1 MFRRSVGTPMSHRLT
16 SKSSHTTTLIRALRA
31 LSRHVRDGTRRRVVL
46 CRSRNAETRA
56 ITTSIW
62 SKDVMLD
69 AMDTGDP
76 PAVSSVISRIFA
88 S

>member
-1 MFRRSVGTPMSHRLT
+1 MRPRIT

-76 PAVSSVISRIFA
+76 PAVRAAVDKNLA